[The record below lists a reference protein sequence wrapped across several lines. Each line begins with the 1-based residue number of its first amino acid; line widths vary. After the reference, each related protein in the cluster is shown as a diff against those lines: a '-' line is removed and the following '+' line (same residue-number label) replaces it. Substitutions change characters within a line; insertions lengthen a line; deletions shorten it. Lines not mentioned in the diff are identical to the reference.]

1 MNANLAQSQSS
12 PVYYRIQNYCRFCCS
27 DPISVKMAEKH
38 QKNVKE
44 LCYKDWLNKE
54 VLKTGRIL
62 SENGRPEIIAENGRF
77 LAKTGGLESLV
88 SFHCEELY
96 MYESIVSPVSNKK
109 LSLYT
114 NMNGAF
120 IQG

>member
-1 MNANLAQSQSS
+1 
-12 PVYYRIQNYCRFCCS
+12 
-27 DPISVKMAEKH
+27 MAEKP

-44 LCYKDWLNKE
+44 SCFKDWLNKE
-54 VLKTGRIL
+54 VKKTVTIF
-62 SENGRPEIIAENGRF
+62 SENGRPEMFHENGRF
-77 LAKTGGLESLV
+77 LAKRGGLESLV

-96 MYESIVSPVSNKK
+96 MYESIVSPVLNKK

-114 NMNGAF
+114 NMNGTF